1 MTTITVQEYE
11 QVSFDANFR
20 SILDLLDLL
29 KNFDLTKITELV
41 KAITAVTEAKTLF
54 DRVKASLQV
63 LTIIAEITPTDT
75 DDRIVDM
82 IKSVLTD
89 ELLEIITRLVGGLLG
104 GGAQVQDITILAV
117 DRTVAAKA
125 GIPWSFL
132 TRLAIQILQ
141 ILERLGLSENQGLTA
156 EATA

>member
-54 DRVKASLQV
+54 ERVKASLQV

-75 DDRIVDM
+75 DNRIVDM
-82 IKSVLTD
+82 LKSVLTD

-104 GGAQVQDITILAV
+104 GGAQVQDVTILAV